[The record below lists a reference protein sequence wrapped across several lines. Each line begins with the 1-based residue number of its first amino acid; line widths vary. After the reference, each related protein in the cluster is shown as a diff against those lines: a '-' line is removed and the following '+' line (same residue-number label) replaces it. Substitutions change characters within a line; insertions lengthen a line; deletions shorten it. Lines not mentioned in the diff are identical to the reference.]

1 VVEQKI
7 DISTAGCIGLNCMN
21 TGQRTCK
28 GKVIMKSN
36 ICVTSSVMSPDGSE
50 VTVVFAQR
58 ESPHYSVLEHDTN
71 AVTDLR

>member
-1 VVEQKI
+1 
-7 DISTAGCIGLNCMN
+7 
-21 TGQRTCK
+21 
-28 GKVIMKSN
+28 MKSN